1 VLQFLTDTLID
12 VPNVVGI
19 QLLNEPVN
27 VPELWDFY
35 NTALNSLR
43 GSSTKAQKFPFYFH
57 DAFDVDRGVEF
68 MKNRGNEW
76 NVLDYH
82 SCKSRYSFAYYAIHV
97 KFSDMSLQTL
107 CLLPKTLRKVLW
119 PISPT

>member
-1 VLQFLTDTLID
+1 MRKTIPVLQFLTDTLTD

-19 QLLNEPVN
+19 QLLNEPLN

-43 GSSTKAQKFPFYFH
+43 GSGTKAQKFPFHFH
-57 DAFDVDRGVEF
+57 GAFDVDRRVDF

-76 NVLDYH
+76 NVLGHH
-82 SCKSRYSFAYYAIHV
+82 SCKSHHPFTLYY
-97 KFSDMSLQTL
+97 
-107 CLLPKTLRKVLW
+107 
-119 PISPT
+119 ISGE